1 MLEQTLMGFDFG
13 TKRIGVALGNTVLL
27 QARALEII
35 HSEVRKVRF
44 ERIEALI
51 KMWQPNELVV
61 GLPLTQDNQEQLTSM
76 QSRRF
81 AQQLQ
86 GRFNLPVHLVD
97 ERDSSLEAQ
106 SSVGNRPDDA
116 FAAAVILQRYLDA
129 WLTPQQQ
136 SSI

>member
-1 MLEQTLMGFDFG
+1 MREQTLMGFDFG
-13 TKRIGVALGNTVLL
+13 TKRIGVALGNTILL
-27 QARALEII
+27 QARAVEII
-35 HSEVRKVRF
+35 QSEVRKVRF
-44 ERIEALI
+44 ARIEALI

-61 GLPLTQDNQEQLTSM
+61 GLPLTQDDQEQLTTV

-97 ERDSSLEAQ
+97 ERDSSLQAQ
-106 SSVGNRPDDA
+106 ETVGNRPDDA
-116 FAAAVILQRYLDA
+116 FAAAIILQRYLDA
-129 WLTPQQQ
+129 WATPQQK

>member
-1 MLEQTLMGFDFG
+1 MREQTLMGFDFG
-13 TKRIGVALGNTVLL
+13 TKRIGVALGNTILL
-27 QARALEII
+27 QARAIEII
-35 HSEVRKVRF
+35 QSEVRKVRF
-44 ERIEALI
+44 ARIEALI

-61 GLPLTQDNQEQLTSM
+61 GLPLTQDNQEQLASM

-116 FAAAVILQRYLDA
+116 YAAAVILQRYLDA

>member
-1 MLEQTLMGFDFG
+1 MREQTLMGFDFG
-13 TKRIGVALGNTVLL
+13 TKRIGVALGNTILL

-35 HSEVRKVRF
+35 QSEVRKVRF
-44 ERIEALI
+44 ARIEALI

-61 GLPLTQDNQEQLTSM
+61 GLPLTQDNQEQLASM

-97 ERDSSLEAQ
+97 ERESSLEAQ

-136 SSI
+136 S

>member
-1 MLEQTLMGFDFG
+1 MREQTLMGFDFG
-13 TKRIGVALGNTVLL
+13 TKRIGVALGNTILL
-27 QARALEII
+27 QARAVEII
-35 HSEVRKVRF
+35 KSEVRKVRF
-44 ERIEALI
+44 ARIEALI

-61 GLPLTQDNQEQLTSM
+61 GLPLTQDDQEQLTTV

-97 ERDSSLEAQ
+97 ERDSSLQAQ
-106 SSVGNRPDDA
+106 ETVGNRPDDA
-116 FAAAVILQRYLDA
+116 FAAAIILQRYLDA
-129 WLTPQQQ
+129 WVTPQQK

>member
-1 MLEQTLMGFDFG
+1 MREQTLMGFDFG
-13 TKRIGVALGNTVLL
+13 TKRIGVALGNTILL

-35 HSEVRKVRF
+35 QSEVRKVRF
-44 ERIEALI
+44 ARIEALI

-61 GLPLTQDNQEQLTSM
+61 GLPLTQDNQEQLASM

-97 ERDSSLEAQ
+97 ERESSLEAQ
-106 SSVGNRPDDA
+106 LSVGNRPDDA

>member
-1 MLEQTLMGFDFG
+1 MREQTLMGFDFG
-13 TKRIGVALGNTVLL
+13 TKRIGVALGNTILL
-27 QARALEII
+27 QARAVEII
-35 HSEVRKVRF
+35 QSEVRKVRF
-44 ERIEALI
+44 ARIEALI

-61 GLPLTQDNQEQLTSM
+61 GLPLTQDDQEQLTTV

-97 ERDSSLEAQ
+97 ERDSSLQAQ
-106 SSVGNRPDDA
+106 ETVGNRPDDA
-116 FAAAVILQRYLDA
+116 FAAAIILQRYLDA
-129 WLTPQQQ
+129 WVTPQQK

>member
-129 WLTPQQQ
+129 WLAPQQQ

>member
-1 MLEQTLMGFDFG
+1 MREQTLMGFDFG
-13 TKRIGVALGNTVLL
+13 TKRLGVALGNTILL

-35 HSEVRKVRF
+35 QSEVRQVRF
-44 ERIEALI
+44 ARIEALI

-61 GLPLTQDNQEQLTSM
+61 GLPLTQDNQEQLASM

-129 WLTPQQQ
+129 CLTPQQQ

>member
-35 HSEVRKVRF
+35 HSEVRKLRF